1 MTTVH
6 HMSMAATELGSVAL
20 LLLFVATAHGLPKV
34 SVGDP
39 LQSIQGL
46 VSRVLGEKYVSQFV
60 YQVIPPDP
68 VSGHDVFEID
78 YDGSASKPILRGN
91 NGVALASAL
100 NNFLKYDCGCS
111 VSWGR
116 DGSGDQLDLP
126 QPLPMPATRKVVF
139 PVRFR

>member
-1 MTTVH
+1 M
-6 HMSMAATELGSVAL
+6 MAAELRSVAL
-20 LLLFVATAHGLPKV
+20 LLLFVSTAYGLPRA

-39 LQSIQGL
+39 VKSIEGL
-46 VSRVLGEKYVSQFV
+46 VSRVLGEQYVSQFV
-60 YQVIPPDP
+60 YQVIPPD
-68 VSGHDVFEID
+68 SGHDVFEID
-78 YDGSASKPILRGN
+78 YDSSASKPILRGN

-116 DGSGDQLDLP
+116 NGSGDQLDLP
-126 QPLPMPATRKVVF
+126 QPLPTPTTRKVVF